1 MANTRK
7 NEISTIN
14 KIRFDP
20 TNPCED
26 DIDIRDIAHALS
38 MMTRANG
45 HFTEFYSV
53 ARHSVNCALEA
64 AARGYSKRVALFCL
78 LHDSAESYIGDM
90 TRPLKMH
97 FPLFSEYEKKL
108 QKVIFSKYATLDIDD
123 DEKEKVK
130 SVDDSLLYHEFLCYH
145 GDKLFD
151 FTPEIHIDVKDNS
164 KNISDTEKE
173 FLCMYEALKIK

>member
-64 AARGYSKRVALFCL
+64 TARGYSKGSRFLL
-78 LHDSAESYIGDM
+78 LHDGAESYIGDM

-97 FPLFSEYEKKL
+97 FPLFSEYEKSCKR
-108 QKVIFSKYATLDIDD
+108 
-123 DEKEKVK
+123 
-130 SVDDSLLYHEFLCYH
+130 
-145 GDKLFD
+145 
-151 FTPEIHIDVKDNS
+151 
-164 KNISDTEKE
+164 
-173 FLCMYEALKIK
+173 

>member
-64 AARGYSKRVALFCL
+64 TARGYSKRVALFCL
-78 LHDSAESYIGDM
+78 LHDSAESYIG
-90 TRPLKMH
+90 
-97 FPLFSEYEKKL
+97 
-108 QKVIFSKYATLDIDD
+108 D

-164 KNISDTEKE
+164 KNISETEKE

>member
-45 HFTEFYSV
+45 HFSEFYSV

-64 AARGYSKRVALFCL
+64 TARGYSKKGRAFLPFARQRRKLYRRYDKASENAL
-78 LHDSAESYIGDM
+78 SAVFRI
-90 TRPLKMH
+90 
-97 FPLFSEYEKKL
+97 
-108 QKVIFSKYATLDIDD
+108 
-123 DEKEKVK
+123 
-130 SVDDSLLYHEFLCYH
+130 
-145 GDKLFD
+145 
-151 FTPEIHIDVKDNS
+151 
-164 KNISDTEKE
+164 
-173 FLCMYEALKIK
+173 

>member
-1 MANTRK
+1 MYVNRYCTRSGK
-7 NEISTIN
+7 SVKYISEVVLWQTQEKTKFISTIN

-45 HFTEFYSV
+45 HFIEFYSV

-64 AARGYSKRVALFCL
+64 TARGYSKRVALFCL

-97 FPLFSEYEKKL
+97 FPLFSEYEKKTA
-108 QKVIFSKYATLDIDD
+108 KGNF
-123 DEKEKVK
+123 
-130 SVDDSLLYHEFLCYH
+130 F
-145 GDKLFD
+145 
-151 FTPEIHIDVKDNS
+151 
-164 KNISDTEKE
+164 
-173 FLCMYEALKIK
+173 KICDA

>member
-64 AARGYSKRVALFCL
+64 TARGYSKRVALFCL

-151 FTPEIHIDVKDNS
+151 FTQEIHIDVKDNS
-164 KNISDTEKE
+164 KNISETEKE

>member
-64 AARGYSKRVALFCL
+64 TARGYFLPFARQRRKLYRRYDKAFENAF
-78 LHDSAESYIGDM
+78 SAVFRI
-90 TRPLKMH
+90 
-97 FPLFSEYEKKL
+97 
-108 QKVIFSKYATLDIDD
+108 
-123 DEKEKVK
+123 
-130 SVDDSLLYHEFLCYH
+130 
-145 GDKLFD
+145 
-151 FTPEIHIDVKDNS
+151 
-164 KNISDTEKE
+164 
-173 FLCMYEALKIK
+173 

>member
-1 MANTRK
+1 MWQTQEK

-20 TNPCED
+20 TNPSED

-64 AARGYSKRVALFCL
+64 TARGYSKRVALFCL

-108 QKVIFSKYATLDIDD
+108 QKVIF
-123 DEKEKVK
+123 
-130 SVDDSLLYHEFLCYH
+130 F
-145 GDKLFD
+145 
-151 FTPEIHIDVKDNS
+151 
-164 KNISDTEKE
+164 
-173 FLCMYEALKIK
+173 KICDA

>member
-20 TNPCED
+20 TNPSED

-53 ARHSVNCALEA
+53 
-64 AARGYSKRVALFCL
+64 
-78 LHDSAESYIGDM
+78 DSAESYIGDM

-123 DEKEKVK
+123 VEKEKVK

-164 KNISDTEKE
+164 KNISETEKE